1 MRTTIVPILGLIA
14 SACASA
20 ARVRR
25 GARSGARECHRPTRA
40 IVRVPKNGFDVPRVA
55 VAPVGNAK
63 DVGIGA
69 NVWTGHRK
77 WMRARAGALRNG

>member
-40 IVRVPKNGFDVPRVA
+40 IVRVFKNGSMYRAPRLLPLA
-55 VAPVGNAK
+55 TQK
-63 DVGIGA
+63 
-69 NVWTGHRK
+69 TSE
-77 WMRARAGALRNG
+77 